1 MFKKSINPILAVAL
15 TAAALFSCK
24 DKTITDPIDQGSL
37 GDFVVVTVPVADRSA
52 FVGTFKDLTVGNY
65 ANENAYQI
73 TTRAFAFTYK
83 DYVYCTPRSL
93 GDVFK
98 RFRRTTA
105 GLVPD
110 GEITL
115 PSGAN
120 SSNMV
125 FVDDNKAYLN
135 YAGLGKIQVFNP
147 TAFKLTKVID
157 LTGPKYAVG
166 DNNPDPVNMHL
177 RKGKLYVA
185 LHQSKLGDV
194 SYDSA
199 YVAIVDVATD
209 LVDKRIFD
217 KRASTAGGHPGMFGN
232 MFTDEKGDLYMNCL
246 GSFGTTPGQHQG
258 MLRIKAGETE
268 FDPTYFFDFT
278 NLKIDGVAGG
288 GGLNYVFSMIYAG
301 NGVAYARGENP
312 ALFSSVP
319 DYINDRNLEALKIDV
334 YNQKITKVTNIPN
347 TTGYASDVCIYKGK
361 IVFPTSSKDAN
372 GLFTLD
378 VATGEASKTTVVN
391 IQNFPWCIRTFSN

>member
-1 MFKKSINPILAVAL
+1 MLKKNQIVSLLAVML
-15 TAAALFSCK
+15 TATLLFSCK
-24 DKTITDPIDQGSL
+24 ENNTTPVDQGGL
-37 GDFVVVTVPVADRSA
+37 GDLVLVTVPVADKTA
-52 FVGTFKDLTVGNY
+52 FVGTIKDLTVGSY
-65 ANENAYQI
+65 QNENARQT
-73 TTRAFAFTYK
+73 TTRTFAFTYK
-83 DYVYCTPRSL
+83 DYVFCTPRKL

-98 RFRRTTA
+98 RFRRTTS

-110 GEITL
+110 GELTL

-120 SSNMV
+120 SSNIV

-135 YAGLGKIQVFNP
+135 YGGLGKVQVFNP
-147 TAFKLTKVID
+147 TAFTLTKVID
-157 LTGPKYAVG
+157 MTGPKYAVG

-177 RKGKLYVA
+177 RNGKLYVA
-185 LHQSKLGDV
+185 LSQYKIDEI

-199 YVAIVDVATD
+199 FVAIVDVATD
-209 LVDKRIFD
+209 AIDKRIFD

-232 MFTDEKGDLYMNCL
+232 MFTDEKGDLYMNCIGSL
-246 GSFGTTPGQHQG
+246 GTLPGARQG

-278 NLKIDGVAGG
+278 NLKIDGVVG
-288 GGLNYVFSMIYAG
+288 GGLNFVFSMIYTG

-334 YNQKITKVTNIPN
+334 YNKKITKQANIPN
-347 TTGYASDVCIYKGK
+347 TTGYAADLCLYKGK
-361 IVFPTSSKDAN
+361 IVFCTTSKDAN

-378 VATGEASKTTVVN
+378 LATGEASKTAVVN
-391 IQNFPWCIRTFSN
+391 VQNFPWCIRTFTN

>member
-1 MFKKSINPILAVAL
+1 MFKKNITPILAVAL
-15 TAAALFSCK
+15 TAATLFSCK
-24 DKTITDPIDQGSL
+24 ENTTEPVDQGAL
-37 GDFVVVTVPVADRSA
+37 GDIVLVTVPVADRSA
-52 FVGTFKDLTVGNY
+52 FVGTLKDLTVSNY
-65 ANENAYQI
+65 ANENAHQT
-73 TTRAFAFTYK
+73 TTRTFAYTYK
-83 DYVYCTPRSL
+83 DWVFCTPRSL

-98 RFRRTTA
+98 RFKRTTS

-120 SSNMV
+120 SSNIV

-135 YAGLGKIQVFNP
+135 YEGLGKIQVFNP
-147 TAFKLTKVID
+147 TAFTLTKVID

-177 RKGKLYVA
+177 RTGKLYVA
-185 LHQSKLGDV
+185 LSQYKLDGI

-209 LVDKRIFD
+209 MIDKRIFD
-217 KRASTAGGHPGMFGN
+217 KRASTAGGHQGMFEN
-232 MFTDEKGDLYMNCL
+232 MFTDEKGDLYMNCV
-246 GSFGTTPGQHQG
+246 GSYGQLPGQHHG

-278 NLKIDGVAGG
+278 NLKIDGVLG
-288 GGLNYVFSMIYAG
+288 GGLNYVFSMVYAG

-378 VATGEASKTTVVN
+378 VATGEASKTVVVN
-391 IQNFPWCIRTFSN
+391 VQNFPWCIRTFNN